1 MITFKQLMETVD
13 ELNSEDEQNFRD
25 KHVIQKK
32 DHPVADDDQFVA
44 DLDKDMSRSADYE
57 DDEDEEV
64 YEEVD
69 LEEGKMSQI
78 AADFDDHV
86 PYEEMSKT
94 YKIPVE
100 SIKKMAK
107 EYFARKSGGGRARSP
122 FPQGK
127 KSFKEWIELDEAEKG
142 FGGPGTMKLKDGS
155 TVKIS
160 KEDSSALT
168 ALFNEL
174 AGENR
179 KKMHETMM
187 ANKKGYDEILKFAKE
202 VH

>member
-100 SIKKMAK
+100 SIKKLAK
-107 EYFARKSGGGRARSP
+107 EYVAR
-122 FPQGK
+122 
-127 KSFKEWIELDEAEKG
+127 
-142 FGGPGTMKLKDGS
+142 
-155 TVKIS
+155 
-160 KEDSSALT
+160 
-168 ALFNEL
+168 
-174 AGENR
+174 
-179 KKMHETMM
+179 
-187 ANKKGYDEILKFAKE
+187 
-202 VH
+202 